1 MRKLNVVILSLLL
14 CAFVSQAFGKAKIT
28 IINNNAPGVGFNDPT
43 PATPVGGNPGTT
55 LGEQRMNA
63 FKEAAR
69 LWSNTLDSPAEIRIL
84 ASLEPLSCT
93 PTSGVLGSTGI
104 TFIWSDFEGDTVS
117 VFPGP
122 EFPLTW
128 YGSSLAN
135 KRAGRDLKPLDPT
148 IPPDAADM
156 RVRFN

>member
-1 MRKLNVVILSLLL
+1 MRKATILIFSLMFSL
-14 CAFVSQAFGKAKIT
+14 FISQAFAKAKIT
-28 IINNNAPGVGFNDPT
+28 VINNNVPGIGFNDPT
-43 PATPVGGNPGTT
+43 PAVPVGGNTGTT

-69 LWSNTLDSPAEIRIL
+69 LWGNTLDSPVEIRIL

-104 TFIWSDFEGDTVS
+104 TFIWSDFQGDTVS

-122 EFPLTW
+122 EFSGTW
-128 YGSSLAN
+128 YGS
-135 KRAGRDLKPLDPT
+135 
-148 IPPDAADM
+148 
-156 RVRFN
+156 